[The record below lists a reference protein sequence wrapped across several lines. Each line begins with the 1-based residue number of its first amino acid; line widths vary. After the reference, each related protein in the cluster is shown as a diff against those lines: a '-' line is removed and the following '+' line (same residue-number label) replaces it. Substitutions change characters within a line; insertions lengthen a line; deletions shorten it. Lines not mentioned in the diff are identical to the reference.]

1 MIKKSVF
8 IMFSLVAMLF
18 ICSCSRPA
26 YTKEKWVYS
35 DVLSIN
41 VNEDID
47 ESLLQAYLENKGV
60 TSVSELE
67 TVLLKEAKE
76 EKTFSDFYLF
86 FDDKYAYYHDE
97 NLDRETT
104 FFYKEINGEVVLAI
118 GSIQLEEPYDEVNL
132 DPIIC
137 PRAVVSEDGKELTF
151 TYYCY
156 YYFVSIKCVIEN
168 K

>member
-1 MIKKSVF
+1 MIKKSIFV
-8 IMFSLVAMLF
+8 MFSLVAMLL
-18 ICSCSRPA
+18 ICACSGPS

-67 TVLLKEAKE
+67 TILLKEAKE
-76 EKTFSDFYLF
+76 EETFSDFYLF
-86 FDDKYAYYHDE
+86 FDDKYAYYYDE
-97 NLDRETT
+97 NLERETT
-104 FFYKEINGEVVLAI
+104 YFYKEIDGEVVLAI
-118 GSIQLEEPYDEVNL
+118 GAIQLEEPYDEVLL

-137 PRAVVSEDGKELTF
+137 PRAIVSEDGNELTF

-156 YYFVSIKCVIEN
+156 YYFVSIKCVIE